1 MSLGEKFPLGG
12 LWTTLLVSCWSVWW
26 VLEIK
31 APSSWFCEWTSQGK
45 LSPLPQVI
53 RLYGDTN
60 INKHCT
66 GHSCIFCLCDFS
78 SLWWQLIL
86 LLHSP
91 KILRKDRSHGSIK
104 LSELNKHVKWMK
116 LIVWNYQSL
125 TPYFLLLSASTQM
138 VSFCFFSSIQAL
150 VSFGY
155 LNHGLS
161 HCVS

>member
-1 MSLGEKFPLGG
+1 MPRYVVKHYFWVCQWLRWIKQNVTGGKKSLLGDSEQ
-12 LWTTLLVSCWSVWW
+12 LLVSCWSVWL

-31 APSSWFCEWTSQGK
+31 AASSWFCEWTSQGK

-86 LLHSP
+86 LLESP
-91 KILRKDRSHGSIK
+91 KILIKDLKTYYFIEV
-104 LSELNKHVKWMK
+104 LT
-116 LIVWNYQSL
+116 NYFIPSL
-125 TPYFLLLSASTQM
+125 ER
-138 VSFCFFSSIQAL
+138 
-150 VSFGY
+150 
-155 LNHGLS
+155 
-161 HCVS
+161 